1 MPKRTGCLM
10 VRRGEIYFVSLDP
23 GLGREQRGKR
33 PVLVVSSDAI
43 NRVPLV
49 VVVIAGTD
57 ASNVVQDYPTNI
69 RVSAAESG
77 LPHDTVFLGF
87 QIRALAPSRFLDR
100 ETGVAVP
107 AGHFPEHRIDELAA
121 VLRKTLEL

>member
-1 MPKRTGCLM
+1 MA
-10 VRRGEIYFVSLDP
+10 RRGEIYFVSLDP
-23 GLGREQRGKR
+23 VVGREQRGLR

-57 ASNVVQDYPTNI
+57 ASNVVHDYPTNI
-69 RVSAAESG
+69 RVSATESG

-87 QIRALAPSRFLDR
+87 QIRALDPSRFLDR
-100 ETGVAVP
+100 ESGVAVP
-107 AGHFPEHRIDELAA
+107 AGHFPDHRIDELAA
-121 VLRKTLEL
+121 ALRKTLEL

>member
-1 MPKRTGCLM
+1 MAL
-10 VRRGEIYFVSLDP
+10 RGEIYFVSLDP
-23 GLGREQRGKR
+23 VVGRKQRGQC

-49 VVVIAGTD
+49 VVVLAGTD
-57 ASNVVQDYPTNI
+57 ARNVTHDYPTNI

-87 QIRALAPSRFLDR
+87 QIRALDPSRFLDR
-100 ETGVAVP
+100 EAGVAVP
-107 AGHFPEHRIDELAA
+107 AGRLPDHRMDEVAA
-121 VLRKTLEL
+121 ALKRTLDL